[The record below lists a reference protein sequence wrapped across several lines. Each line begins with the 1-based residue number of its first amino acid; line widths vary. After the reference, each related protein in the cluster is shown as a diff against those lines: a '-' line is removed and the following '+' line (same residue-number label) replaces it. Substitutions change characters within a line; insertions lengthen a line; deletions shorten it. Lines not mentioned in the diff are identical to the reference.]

1 MDTLNICAEIFEE
14 VFFFVKSYKNGAPR
28 SDRGNHMSLII
39 VGRACVCRGR
49 VDLENK
55 QT

>member
-28 SDRGNHMSLII
+28 SDRQSHELNYCRTG
-39 VGRACVCRGR
+39 VRAEDRQSSR
-49 VDLENK
+49 
-55 QT
+55 